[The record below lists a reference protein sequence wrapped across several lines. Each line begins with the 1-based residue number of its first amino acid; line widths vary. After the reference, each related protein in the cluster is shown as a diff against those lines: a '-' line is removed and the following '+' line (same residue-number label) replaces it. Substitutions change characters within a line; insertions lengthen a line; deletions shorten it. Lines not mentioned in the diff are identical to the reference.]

1 MSCTVY
7 IMVGLPGSGKS
18 TYIKNNFKGLP
29 VVSRD
34 IIRYEIGLCDKDV
47 KFVGT
52 KEQEKLVSEFENNK
66 IEYYI
71 DNNIDFVID
80 NINSELHPPKGRV
93 LPDSMT
99 SLA

>member
-1 MSCTVY
+1 M
-7 IMVGLPGSGKS
+7 
-18 TYIKNNFKGLP
+18 
-29 VVSRD
+29 R
-34 IIRYEIGLCDKDV
+34 DKDV

-80 NINSELHPPKGRV
+80 NINIGKWRKLLVDKV
-93 LPDSMT
+93 NYT
-99 SLA
+99 SLKECASWSESTI